1 MQITIKKEHRYNA
14 IKTVRSICA
23 VFFCLCALFVS
34 IQVAIIFVAVASADE
49 DDFIEIHFCLDSFL
63 FSFILH
69 ILKYGTPVSVL
80 FLCQF
85 VHRFFSVLFRSYN
98 FRSLSCMRVYACF
111 TFRYRINDRLA
122 FVMWWN
128 DFCACI
134 FYSIYLFTISL
145 WLIFIRLWFIDF
157 RTKNNSVAQRHKS
170 QCSCVE
176 LLAINIIFFLSIFDC
191 VAVFKWILHCCCNG
205 HLVGLK

>member
-85 VHRFFSVLFRSYN
+85 VQRFFSVLFRSYN
-98 FRSLSCMRVYACF
+98 FRCSPL
-111 TFRYRINDRLA
+111 
-122 FVMWWN
+122 FVMYASVCMFYVSISN
-128 DFCACI
+128 QRSAGFCDVVKRLLCMHFLFDLFI
-134 FYSIYLFTISL
+134 YHIIVIDFYSPLIY
-145 WLIFIRLWFIDF
+145 WFPYE
-157 RTKNNSVAQRHKS
+157 K
-170 QCSCVE
+170 
-176 LLAINIIFFLSIFDC
+176 
-191 VAVFKWILHCCCNG
+191 
-205 HLVGLK
+205 